1 MRFILAA
8 IAFVASLAMFIAA
21 GVHIAASASG
31 TSVTASG
38 STGSSAPYAV
48 IPSSVLTSHAG
59 AQSIVIQG
67 SGPMT
72 AVVGRDADIAGWLG
86 DARHT
91 TFAAG
96 EENALVESQVGSAG
110 DFVSPK
116 GSDLWTEEAS
126 GDGTLTLDTEL
137 PPGYSILVS
146 SDQGGP
152 ALSSAQVTWPLS
164 GRAPWS
170 GPLLLGGSLLL
181 VLAAGLLLWAL
192 LHLRSER
199 RALSAGSNGPVP
211 VMRATP
217 ARPVAAAAAAAAAV
231 PAGATA
237 GESTGEPVD
246 EPAATL
252 EDGAEPT
259 EPAGID
265 ADADAETRVMPAVRD
280 ADEAETAALTGELAD
295 ADGDADPALAPLA
308 AAEADGD
315 AYAAFQPP
323 ADDRAELAVDEA
335 TAEPTPTEPEMS
347 EPEMTEP
354 AADERTVSA
363 SVVEAA
369 GAPQADA
376 AEPVAADEP
385 AAEEPAAAELQ
396 ADDRKHDDRK
406 DDEPRDGGSGPA
418 EPAVVPAPADDAEK
432 WRRPRG
438 RNRAQAPKRLF
449 RLAPIL
455 AISAVALTG
464 CSADMWP
471 EALGGPEEHP
481 TATPTSTVEQAL
493 INEGA
498 PMPVVSDA
506 QLARIID
513 DARTVAQAADAAH
526 DPALLAPRFDGA
538 ALIERTAK
546 YQAHKADP
554 TQPDPAAFPSGEIAY
569 AVPEATS
576 EWPRTVFAIIQPG
589 DQGALPT
596 AVTLVQA
603 TARDPYKVVSLVQL
617 TPTAALPEAAPASI
631 GAESLSQVGPG
642 LEIAPDQLAAAY
654 GDLVTNG
661 DASPYAAQFDLAAD
675 PLLPQIGAAYRQQ
688 QLSGI
693 DQAASTIAF
702 SNRPGAQA
710 PAGVAALN
718 HGAIVAVSLE
728 EVEKISAK
736 TKLATIKVT
745 GATAALAGTA
755 QSSSGFE
762 KIYADQLLFY
772 VPPAGSGG
780 QIRLLGYSQT
790 LASARQLA
798 ANEV

>member
-146 SDQGGP
+146 NDAGGP
-152 ALSSAQVTWPLS
+152 ALSSAEVTWPLS

-170 GPLLLGGSLLL
+170 GPLLLGGALLL

-211 VMRATP
+211 VMRSTP
-217 ARPVAAAAAAAAAV
+217 ARPVAAGAAATAAV
-231 PAGATA
+231 GATA
-237 GESTGEPVD
+237 GEPIGESAD

-252 EDGAEPT
+252 EDGAESS
-259 EPAGID
+259 EPAGLD
-265 ADADAETRVMPAVRD
+265 ADA
-280 ADEAETAALTGELAD
+280 
-295 ADGDADPALAPLA
+295 
-308 AAEADGD
+308 D

-323 ADDRAELAVDEA
+323 ADDRDEPA
-335 TAEPTPTEPEMS
+335 AADEGSDEPMPA

-354 AADERTVSA
+354 AADERTASA
-363 SVVEAA
+363 PVVEDAETA
-369 GAPQADA
+369 QADA
-376 AEPVAADEP
+376 AEPVAAEEPVADEP
-385 AAEEPAAAELQ
+385 QADGTKADAPK
-396 ADDRKHDDRK
+396 ADDRE

-438 RNRAQAPKRLF
+438 RNRTQAPKRLF

-688 QLSGI
+688 QLSTI

-755 QSSSGFE
+755 QSSNGFE

-772 VPPAGSGG
+772 VPPAGSGE